1 MTERMLDAIKA
12 TLIVWVCML
21 VVGIGGMLWLMSSV
35 YGHEEG
41 HPEWSDWFE
50 HLKMPD
56 SPTVSCCGEADSY
69 WADSYETID
78 KRYFAIVTDERPD
91 CCFGRTIMG
100 NGMTRRHI
108 AVGTRIFIPDRK
120 IVDATRQQNPTGHGV
135 LFMGPGEMNDNV
147 YCYLPPGGV

>member
-1 MTERMLDAIKA
+1 MTERMVDAIKA

-41 HPEWSDWFE
+41 HPEWNDWFE

-56 SPTVSCCGEADSY
+56 NPTVSCCGEADSY
-69 WADSYETID
+69 WADSYETTD
-78 KRYFAIVTDERPD
+78 KRYYAIVTDERPD

-100 NGMTRRHI
+100 NGLTRRHI
-108 AVGTRIFIPDRK
+108 PVGTRIFIPDRK
-120 IVDATRQQNPTGHGV
+120 IVDATRQQNPTGHGIV
-135 LFMGPGEMNDNV
+135 FMGPGTGYENV